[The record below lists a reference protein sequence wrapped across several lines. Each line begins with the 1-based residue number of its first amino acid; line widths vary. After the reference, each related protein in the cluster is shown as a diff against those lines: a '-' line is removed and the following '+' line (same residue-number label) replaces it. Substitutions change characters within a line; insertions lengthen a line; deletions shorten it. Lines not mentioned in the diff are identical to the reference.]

1 MMLRK
6 DLTHPIMKLKDR
18 YKKGL
23 NKKVIEIMKGE
34 LDGNTATKI
43 VKTYNHLTHGGNGDK
58 KAKRTEKCVLKR
70 KIEFEDYK
78 NCLKSEIC

>member
-1 MMLRK
+1 
-6 DLTHPIMKLKDR
+6 
-18 YKKGL
+18 
-23 NKKVIEIMKGE
+23 MKGE
-34 LDGNTATKI
+34 LDGNTVTKI
-43 VKTYNHLTHGGNGDK
+43 VKTYNHLTRGGNGDK